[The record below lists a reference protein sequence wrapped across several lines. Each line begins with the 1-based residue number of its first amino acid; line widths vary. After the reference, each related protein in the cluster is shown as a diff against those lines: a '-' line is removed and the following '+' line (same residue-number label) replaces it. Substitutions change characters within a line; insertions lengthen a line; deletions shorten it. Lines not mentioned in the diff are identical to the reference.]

1 MKAYDLV
8 LLSQEKNVLKKI
20 KVVVVL
26 GQNLGQIRSNVVKKT
41 KKWALSLVFFHI
53 LLREYLLKQD
63 LVVVKP
69 PEWTFMAAIARNAKF
84 KGCKWMQIFA
94 RFGSKMAKNLIIC
107 NNFTL
112 VSQPYSHK
120 IDNNMISVFLN
131 WNSV

>member
-1 MKAYDLV
+1 MIWFCYFRK
-8 LLSQEKNVLKKI
+8 KNVFKKI

-69 PEWTFMAAIARNAKF
+69 PE
-84 KGCKWMQIFA
+84 
-94 RFGSKMAKNLIIC
+94 
-107 NNFTL
+107 
-112 VSQPYSHK
+112 
-120 IDNNMISVFLN
+120 
-131 WNSV
+131 